1 MRPESIADL
10 ERGDDLRM
18 ERKLKAILDAS
29 AHELNVPGH
38 AQALEQ
44 AARRAGAR
52 PDQLGAA
59 IEANLYWP

>member
-1 MRPESIADL
+1 MRAQSIAEL

-18 ERKLKAILDAS
+18 ERKLKAIIEAR
-29 AHELNVPGH
+29 AHELTVPGH
-38 AQALEQ
+38 AQALAQ

-52 PDQLGAA
+52 PDQVGAA